1 MKELRKIF
9 FVLGLITLTFFGVG
23 SALAED
29 NALNKINING
39 SASMDVMPDMA
50 YVHFTVC
57 GRGKTAGEATA
68 ENAAKVAEI
77 RRALLGY
84 GILGEEVQTLNYR
97 LSPVYEE
104 GKRKGYEADND
115 LQVKV
120 NDLAKV
126 GFIIDK
132 ISKSGVDEIND
143 IDYDVSNPALY
154 QKQLLTQ
161 AVGNARQ
168 QAAVVASAGGR
179 SLGYLLY
186 ANIHS
191 FNSWDRPRYNVLSK
205 NATYA
210 DGVANTDIAT
220 HNITLKANVDVSFA
234 LQ

>member
-97 LSPVYEE
+97 LCTSQQILDTNH
-104 GKRKGYEADND
+104 K
-115 LQVKV
+115 
-120 NDLAKV
+120 
-126 GFIIDK
+126 K
-132 ISKSGVDEIND
+132 IYNKKLS
-143 IDYDVSNPALY
+143 VS
-154 QKQLLTQ
+154 QIS
-161 AVGNARQ
+161 VR
-168 QAAVVASAGGR
+168 
-179 SLGYLLY
+179 
-186 ANIHS
+186 
-191 FNSWDRPRYNVLSK
+191 
-205 NATYA
+205 NATC
-210 DGVANTDIAT
+210 DIELASDSLT
-220 HNITLKANVDVSFA
+220 NKLDAVH
-234 LQ
+234 